1 MQHAIPSWNGY
12 RTTVREFDAVLE
24 HGRAV
29 ASAWA
34 GAALDTPQAS
44 YGEQI
49 FNKLL
54 GHASALRRLA
64 ADPLQAAPRLLVDLP
79 SMSALA
85 RCIIEAHDAFDYVAG
100 HEISA
105 SERSFRIRLW
115 ELNDATR
122 RLKILWLL
130 DSADP
135 AIARIRADAARL
147 QLGLESHAYL
157 ATLPPAEQADLRL
170 RLRRTDPPEFHL
182 TRRRRCELSGVDA
195 NWHKGVCLQLSQHAQ
210 TLPFSV
216 HQLMQFGGDSP
227 EGASLIGQ
235 PLAFSLPFIARA
247 IHAAPTL
254 MAGRPP
260 VPPSRT
266 ARTMQAWRARAEPE
280 VAAGTAG

>member
-1 MQHAIPSWNGY
+1 MQHAIHSWNGY

-24 HGRAV
+24 HGKAV

-34 GAALDTPQAS
+34 AAALDTPQAT
-44 YGEQI
+44 YGERI

-54 GHASALRRLA
+54 AHGTALRRLA
-64 ADPLQAAPRLLVDLP
+64 ADPQQAAPRLLADVP

-85 RCIIEAHDAFDYVAG
+85 LAIIQSHDAFEYVAG
-100 HEISA
+100 HDISA

-130 DSADP
+130 DAADP
-135 AIARIRADAARL
+135 AIDLIRADAARL
-147 QLGLESHAYL
+147 QLGLENHPHL
-157 ATLPPAEQADLRL
+157 AALPAADQADLRL

-195 NWHKGVCLQLSQHAQ
+195 NWHKVVCLQLSQHVQ

-216 HQLMQFGGDSP
+216 QQMMQFEGDSP
-227 EGASLIGQ
+227 EGASLISQ
-235 PLAFSLPFIARA
+235 PLEFSLPFIART
-247 IHAAPTL
+247 IHAAPPL
-254 MAGRPP
+254 MGVRPP
-260 VPPSRT
+260 VAPSRT
-266 ARTMQAWRARAEPE
+266 ARTMHAWRAQAEPRE
-280 VAAGTAG
+280 APQPAV